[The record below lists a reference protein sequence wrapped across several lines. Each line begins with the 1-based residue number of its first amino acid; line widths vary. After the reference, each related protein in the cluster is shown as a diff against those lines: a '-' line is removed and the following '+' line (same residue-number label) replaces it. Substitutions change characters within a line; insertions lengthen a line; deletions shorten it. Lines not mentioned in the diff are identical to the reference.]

1 MKIFIPMPD
10 ESGQQLGGSLVPFS
24 SEFIGAHQEVKEGRM
39 PRNWLSDD
47 DYTSACKRLRV
58 NHQPEVFATA

>member
-10 ESGQQLGGSLVPFS
+10 ESSQQLGGYLVPFNPD
-24 SEFIGAHQEVKEGRM
+24 FIGARQKVKEGRM

-47 DYTSACKRLRV
+47 DYTSACERLRV
-58 NHQPEVFATA
+58 KPQVEIFATA